1 MINKRYSF
9 DKEKHIHTLDG
20 KPLTGVT
27 KVLGVIAKPALIQW
41 SANMAVDHILANVV
55 VAGSDTTIIKT
66 ESIEEARSAHR
77 IKKEKAGGWGTE
89 VHSWVE
95 QWIMSSILGRELP
108 KPLDGLQGEAC
119 NHFISWAYDNKV
131 KFLESKKNIYSEK
144 LWIGGIVD
152 IVCEID
158 GKKWI
163 CDIKTGSGVYPE
175 HFFQMAAYDLCLKE
189 MELYDSIS
197 GHIVLNLD
205 KKGGFVEKRSVS
217 NEENKNAF
225 LSALT
230 LYRAIEKIKNQVI

>member
-27 KVLGVIAKPALIQW
+27 TVLGVIAKPALIQW

-89 VHSWVE
+89 VHSWIE
-95 QWIMSSILGRELP
+95 QWIMSSILGKELP
-108 KPLDGLQGEAC
+108 DPLYERQGQAC
-119 NHFISWAYDNKV
+119 RHFINWATDNKV
-131 KFLESKKNIYSEK
+131 KFLESEKNVYSEK
-144 LWIGGIVD
+144 MFLGGICD

-158 GKKWI
+158 GEIWLV
-163 CDIKTGSGVYPE
+163 DIKTGGVYAE
-175 HFFQMAAYDLCLKE
+175 AFWQMSAYQLCLEE
-189 MELYDSIS
+189 MALYQGIK
-197 GHIVLNLD
+197 GHIVLGLL
-205 KKGGFVEKRSVS
+205 KTGEFIEKRSIS
-217 NEENKNAF
+217 NEDNRKAF
-225 LSALT
+225 LACLDIYRIKQKVEKT
-230 LYRAIEKIKNQVI
+230 LL